1 MHGKSLRSEN
11 TLGKDG
17 CLDSTP
23 FPPYDL
29 PLMDKA
35 LAQKVI
41 DRLASAKSPALFT
54 HLRPDGDAFGSLLGL
69 AHALKDRGQNPTL
82 HVEGGMIPMYRFLPG
97 SDLVEDIPGQWPTK
111 ADAFVVL
118 DTSTRERVGK
128 KTLGWKQPVD
138 VVIDHHISNPGFGS
152 LNLIVPEIPATA
164 GVLFRLVEM
173 AGWKISPA
181 TATCLY
187 AGLSTDTGSF
197 RYRGT
202 DAQTLRIAASLVDLG
217 ADPSEIAKNCYLSI
231 TQQRYHLKKLTIET
245 LSLKD
250 NKKSGF
256 LTILPDFYSK
266 SGAKSEDTE
275 GIIEEVTCIQGLE
288 VASLFEFSPDGG
300 LRVSLRSKGRVDVNS
315 IASSFGGG
323 GHRAAAGIRFPK
335 DGEKNRDLVLASISK
350 AISALKD

>member
-1 MHGKSLRSEN
+1 
-11 TLGKDG
+11 
-17 CLDSTP
+17 
-23 FPPYDL
+23 
-29 PLMDKA
+29 MDKV
-35 LAQKVI
+35 LAQQVI
-41 DRLASAKSPALFT
+41 NRLGSAKSPALFT

-69 AHALKDRGQNPTL
+69 AHVLKDRGQNPSL
-82 HVEGGMIPMYRFLPG
+82 HAEGGMIPMYNFLPG
-97 SDLVEDIPGQWPTK
+97 KELVQDVPDQLPSEADL
-111 ADAFVVL
+111 FVVL

-128 KTLGWKQPVD
+128 KTTDWKKPVD
-138 VVIDHHISNPGFGS
+138 VVIDHHVSNPGFGT

-164 GVLFRLVEM
+164 GVLYRLFEM
-173 AGWKISPA
+173 AGWKVSPA

-217 ADPSEIAKNCYLSI
+217 ADPSDIAKHCYLSV
-231 TQQRYHLKKLTIET
+231 TPQRYQLKKLTIET

-256 LTILPDFYSK
+256 LTIFPDFYSK

-288 VASLFEFSPDGG
+288 VASLFEFGPEGG
-300 LRVSLRSKGRVDVNS
+300 LRVSLRSKGRVDVNA
-315 IASSFGGG
+315 IASSLGGG

-335 DGEKNRDLVLASISK
+335 DGEKNRDRVLAAISK
-350 AISALKD
+350 AISALED

>member
-1 MHGKSLRSEN
+1 
-11 TLGKDG
+11 
-17 CLDSTP
+17 
-23 FPPYDL
+23 
-29 PLMDKA
+29 MDKA

-41 DRLASAKSPALFT
+41 DRLSSAQYPALFT

-69 AHALKDRGQNPTL
+69 AHALQDRGQTPSL

-97 SDLVEDIPGQWPTK
+97 NELVQDIPDQLSEK
-111 ADAFVVL
+111 ADVFVVL

-128 KTLGWKQPVD
+128 KTATWKQPVD
-138 VVIDHHISNPGFGS
+138 LVIDHHVSNPGFGI

-164 GVLFRLVEM
+164 GVLFRLFEM

-202 DAQTLRIAASLVDLG
+202 DAATLRIAASLVELG
-217 ADPSEIAKNCYLSI
+217 ADPSEIAKHCYLSV
-231 TQQRYHLKKLTIET
+231 TPERYQLKKLTVET
-245 LSLKD
+245 LSIKD

-256 LTILPDFYSK
+256 LTILPDFYNK

-275 GIIEEVTCIQGLE
+275 GIIEEVTSIQGLE
-288 VASLFEFSPDGG
+288 VASLFEFGSGG
-300 LRVSLRSKGRVDVNS
+300 SLRVSLRSKGKVDVNA
-315 IASSFGGG
+315 IASTFGGG
-323 GHRAAAGIRFPK
+323 GHRAAAGIRFAK
-335 DGEKNRDLVLASISK
+335 DGEKNRDLVLTAISQ

>member
-1 MHGKSLRSEN
+1 
-11 TLGKDG
+11 
-17 CLDSTP
+17 
-23 FPPYDL
+23 
-29 PLMDKA
+29 MDKA

-41 DRLASAKSPALFT
+41 DRLSSAQSPALFT

-69 AHALKDRGQNPTL
+69 AHALQDRGQTPSL

-97 SDLVEDIPGQWPTK
+97 NELVQDIPDQLSEK
-111 ADAFVVL
+111 ADVFVVL

-128 KTLGWKQPVD
+128 KTATWKQPVD
-138 VVIDHHISNPGFGS
+138 LVIDHHVSNPGFGI

-164 GVLFRLVEM
+164 GVLFRLFEM

-187 AGLSTDTGSF
+187 VGLSTDTGSF

-202 DAQTLRIAASLVDLG
+202 DAQTLRIAASLVELG
-217 ADPSEIAKNCYLSI
+217 ADPSDIAKHCYLSV
-231 TQQRYHLKKLTIET
+231 TPERYQLKKLTVET
-245 LSLKD
+245 LSIKD

-256 LTILPDFYSK
+256 LTILPDFYNK

-275 GIIEEVTCIQGLE
+275 GIIEEVTSIQGLE
-288 VASLFEFSPDGG
+288 VASLFEFGSGG
-300 LRVSLRSKGRVDVNS
+300 SLRVSLRSKGKVDVNA
-315 IASSFGGG
+315 IASTFGGG
-323 GHRAAAGIRFPK
+323 GHRAAAGIRFAK
-335 DGEKNRDLVLASISK
+335 DGEKNRDLVLTAISQ